1 MSEPMTRAAALKALE
16 LSQPRP
22 TRDEIQDAYRA
33 LAARFHPD
41 RAEGQSDD
49 VKRLMRDKFEALT
62 EARRALLDAEGDGG
76 RPGAEG
82 AAPDPDAARPRTA
95 EESYNRWGA
104 DAEALRHMA
113 EYERYKERRQFEQA
127 LAALRAALARHPH
140 DFGLGETEAALLI
153 EMRRAGEG
161 YPKFKEWARRYP
173 ELLKNS
179 KYMENLHLIAR
190 VSERHAEALAHI
202 NSALALE
209 PDVPTFLQHKALTL
223 LALKRGPEADAVI
236 QRLAQLDPHNPLV
249 QERQQYMMVN
259 GTLVHKEKAAGD
271 ACVICVILECLFDCL

>member
-1 MSEPMTRAAALKALE
+1 MSEQMTRAAALKALE
-16 LSQPRP
+16 LTKERP
-22 TRDEIQDAYRA
+22 TREEVQEAYRA

-49 VKRLMRDKFEALT
+49 VKRLMREKFEALT
-62 EARRALLDAEGDGG
+62 KARRRLLDEPEGGAPAGG
-76 RPGAEG
+76 GAEG
-82 AAPDPDAARPRTA
+82 RADERPATA
-95 EESYNRWGA
+95 EASYNRWGA

-153 EMRRAGEG
+153 EMGRAGEG

-190 VSERHAEALAHI
+190 VAERYSEALAHI

-209 PDVPTFLQHKALTL
+209 PEVPTFLQHKALTL
-223 LALKRGPEADAVI
+223 LALKRGQEADAVI
-236 QRLAQLDPHNPLV
+236 QRLAQLDPRNPLV
-249 QERQQYMMVN
+249 QERQQYVMVN
-259 GTLVHKEKAAGD
+259 GALVHKGQAASD
-271 ACVICVILECLFDCL
+271 ACFVCVLLECLFDCL